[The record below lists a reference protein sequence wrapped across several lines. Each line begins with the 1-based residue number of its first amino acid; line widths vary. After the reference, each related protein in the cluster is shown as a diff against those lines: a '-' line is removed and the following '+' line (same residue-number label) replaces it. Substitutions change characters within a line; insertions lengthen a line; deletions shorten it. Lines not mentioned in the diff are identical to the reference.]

1 MNKKRNN
8 VNKVT
13 IVSIIIVI
21 LVLCLT
27 IGWSSFNSSMQIDSL
42 AMVRIKSDIRVTGF
56 NSVTNTN
63 NGTSSNENYNVKS
76 VNGTV
81 NLPNASS
88 TVKYRVQVTN
98 MELASNVHMGI
109 NSITGLHNNLDI
121 LSIEDYS
128 MKSKICD
135 DNDITDCGTGS
146 QKTFYIT
153 IGYKDSSYFD
163 SNNIYLCFLFLLKMC
178 LF

>member
-1 MNKKRNN
+1 M
-8 VNKVT
+8 
-13 IVSIIIVI
+13 
-21 LVLCLT
+21 
-27 IGWSSFNSSMQIDSL
+27 
-42 AMVRIKSDIRVTGF
+42 
-56 NSVTNTN
+56 
-63 NGTSSNENYNVKS
+63 
-76 VNGTV
+76 

-128 MKSKICD
+128 LKTKICD
-135 DNDITDCGTGS
+135 DNDITDCGTGA

-163 SNNIYLCFLFLLKMC
+163 SNNTITPVLLIIFHNKFAFKNS
-178 LF
+178 LRYG